1 MSRPKPKAERECRP
15 CTACCDGWVR
25 ITVAGHEARP
35 GRPCPHSTGSG
46 CDDYLHRP
54 QDPCVNFVC
63 GWRIAGSPLPDWM
76 KPSEARV
83 IVLFGKTQ
91 WNGLPVDLA
100 LPVGLKVPPR
110 ALQWLKTF
118 AQQQGRPLLY
128 TEQVREGG
136 QFTGEQTVYGFG
148 PPDFQEQ
155 AAHWSAD
162 GVPSW

>member
-1 MSRPKPKAERECRP
+1 MSRPKPTAVRECRP

-54 QDPCVNFVC
+54 QNPCVNFVC
-63 GWRIAGSPLPDWM
+63 GWRIEGSPLPDWM

-100 LPVGLKVPPR
+100 LPVGARVPPR

-128 TEQVREGG
+128 AEQVREGG

-155 AAHWSAD
+155 ATQWSVD